1 METDGEKVYIAVLRD
16 PSAQQTA
23 ERAVLEAQRQ
33 LIEVD
38 EMRRVIV
45 HNAPYAIVMLS
56 PHGVIQAHQ
65 PGG

>member
-1 METDGEKVYIAVLRD
+1 METDGQKVYIAVLRD
-16 PSAQQTA
+16 LSAQQTA

-45 HNAPYAIVMLS
+45 HTPYAIVMLQPPRGHS
-56 PHGVIQAHQ
+56 DHQ